1 MKMTLPHILLRME
14 PSNDNFFP
22 LTELAGFSLRILA
35 AEKGVTLHYN
45 ILKEA
50 PHLRKK

>member
-1 MKMTLPHILLRME
+1 MTLPQFFLSME

-22 LTELAGFSLRILA
+22 LIALAGFSLRILV
-35 AEKGVTLHYN
+35 AEKGVTLQDN